1 MALKPPSAN
10 GSQGRNP
17 IPVVNGRPR
26 VAVIGAGIVGL
37 AHAWAAVRRG
47 WHVLLFERDRHA
59 QGASVRNFGMVWPI
73 GQSHGPLHS
82 TALESRLLWLKLVQ
96 ETGFWSKRCGSLHLA
111 YRPDELAVLSEFDR
125 LAPSLGIECDL
136 LDATTVV
143 ARSPAACPDGLL
155 GGLASDT
162 EMCVDPRE
170 IISRMPW
177 WLHEV
182 HGVELHFGAPID
194 RIGTGVVAAADGA
207 LWNVDRVVV
216 AAGADFRLLYPDL
229 YLQAGFRRCKLQMM
243 RTVPQ
248 PGGWE
253 LGPMLAG
260 GLTLRHYQAFRVCQT
275 LAYLERRIENE
286 SPELNRYGIH
296 VMASQNGCGEVI
308 LGDSHEYDEQ
318 ITPFD
323 KALIDELIFREIRRI
338 ANLPDWTI
346 QQRWHGIYPVA
357 PNGIEFVAEPEANV
371 HLAIASGGCGMTM
384 SFGLAEEKWLAW
396 HGPVEAGEQASR
408 SEVASTQAKI
418 AAPA

>member
-1 MALKPPSAN
+1 
-10 GSQGRNP
+10 
-17 IPVVNGRPR
+17 
-26 VAVIGAGIVGL
+26 
-37 AHAWAAVRRG
+37 
-47 WHVLLFERDRHA
+47 VL
-59 QGASVRNFGMVWPI
+59 
-73 GQSHGPLHS
+73 
-82 TALESRLLWLKLVQ
+82 T
-96 ETGFWSKRCGSLHLA
+96 
-111 YRPDELAVLSEFDR
+111 EFDR
-125 LAPSLGIECDL
+125 LAPSLGFECEL
-136 LDATTVV
+136 LDPTTVV

-170 IISRMPW
+170 IISRMPR
-177 WLHEV
+177 WLHDE
-182 HGVELHFGAPID
+182 HGVELHFGVPIE
-194 RIGTGVVAAADGA
+194 RTGKGVVAAADGA
-207 LWNVDRVVV
+207 LWNVDRVVI

-229 YLQAGFRRCKLQMM
+229 YAEAGFRRCKLQMM

-260 GLTLRHYQAFRVCQT
+260 GLTLRHYHAFRVCQN
-275 LAYLERRIENE
+275 LAALERRIETE

-296 VMASQNGCGEVI
+296 VMASQNGSGEVI

-338 ANLPDWTI
+338 ADLPDWTI
-346 QQRWHGIYPVA
+346 HERWHGIYPVT
-357 PNGIEFVAEPEANV
+357 PNGIEFVAEPEPNV

-384 SFGLAEEKWLAW
+384 SFGLADEKWLAW
-396 HGPVEAGEQASR
+396 DGPAPADEPALPFEKPSTHGKV
-408 SEVASTQAKI
+408 